1 LKQKNNPILWQ
12 AGSVIYFSHAVSLV
26 RERGGMKEENE
37 EKVGILK
44 TILKRYFT

>member
-1 LKQKNNPILWQ
+1 M
-12 AGSVIYFSHAVSLV
+12 AGLISALFLTCSLSGQ